1 MVSVNHVNIHRQPRH
16 VLNEEIDRR
25 STFHREK
32 RRLEDR
38 GSAFEQQ
45 TGNLDVGFVHHGF
58 STSVVPSL
66 RRAVQR
72 LCPGR
77 FPTAFFA
84 AAAHGRFN
92 SSARPTQSR
101 TTLTRRQF
109 LSSVANTSGRS
120 DLTPS
125 MILRASSIPW

>member
-1 MVSVNHVNIHRQPRH
+1 
-16 VLNEEIDRR
+16 EIDRR
-25 STFHREK
+25 GTLHRGN
-32 RRLEDR
+32 RRLEVR
-38 GSAFEQQ
+38 WSAFEQE
-45 TGNLDVGFVHHGF
+45 TGDFDVGFVHHGF

-84 AAAHGRFN
+84 AAAHVKFN
-92 SSARPTQSR
+92 SSAQRTQSR

-109 LSSVANTSGRS
+109 LSSVANTFGRS
-120 DLTPS
+120 DLAPS

>member
-25 STFHREK
+25 AAFHREK

-38 GSAFEQQ
+38 GSAFEQE
-45 TGNLDVGFVHHGF
+45 TGDFDVGFVHHGF

-72 LCPGR
+72 LCPSP

-84 AAAHGRFN
+84 AAAHGKFN
-92 SSARPTQSR
+92 SSAQRTQSR
-101 TTLTRRQF
+101 MTLMRRQF
-109 LSSVANTSGRS
+109 LSSVVNTSGLS
-120 DLTPS
+120 DLAPS